1 MKVRLLPCYTVSFSC
16 DCTVCEATQRILKAA
31 DWEAN
36 YFKIKEVT
44 CSNAKKFLL
53 STSTGS
59 FLYRNASMPIVS
71 IEIGESDGSTQ
82 ISMSF
87 ELRKSVKVFTVVY
100 GVCALLLL
108 LFLSL
113 YCVVMKEI
121 TLALCFPIGLLLIVF
136 AISHIGLSFASKD
149 VFWILFVAI
158 MGDDKHIPRIHRVK
172 HSK

>member
-1 MKVRLLPCYTVSFSC
+1 MKVRVLPYYTVSFSC
-16 DCTVCEATQRILKAA
+16 DCTVCEATQRILKSA

-36 YFKIKEVT
+36 YFKVNEVT
-44 CSNAKKFLL
+44 CSDVTKIVL

-59 FLYRNASMPIVS
+59 FLYRNPSLPIVS
-71 IEIGESDGSTQ
+71 IEIGEADGSTQ

-87 ELRKSVKVFTVVY
+87 ELRKSIKVFSVVY

-121 TLALCFPIGLLLIVF
+121 TLVLCFPIGFLLIVF
-136 AISHIGLSFASKD
+136 AISHIGLYFASKD
-149 VFWILFVAI
+149 VFWTLFVAI